1 MMNQSSTSK
10 RPKKIGCTIAIVIAI
25 VLFIGFVSIGT
36 TSGVGEG
43 TLPLGEFHL
52 KIVNENGDPVR
63 GAVLNIFEKRTKEAA
78 FGFPVNN
85 HKSSGDL
92 ISNEEGV
99 IIASHIPEG
108 FEFAASCF
116 RLFWVFPMCD
126 GGAPQFDFQISAN
139 GYKNLVFSNADLF
152 EPAYN
157 DKSSKNIRVTIET
170 GEKINVP
177 VYELMFTL
185 EK

>member
-1 MMNQSSTSK
+1 MTNQSNTSK
-10 RPKKIGCTIAIVIAI
+10 RPKKIGCTVAVIIVI
-25 VLFIGFVSIGT
+25 VLFLGLVSIGST
-36 TSGVGEG
+36 AGTGEG

-52 KIVNENGDPVR
+52 KIVNQNGDPVS
-63 GAVLNIFEKRTKEAA
+63 GAVLNIFEKNTQVSA

-85 HKSSGDL
+85 HKSSNDL
-92 ISNEEGV
+92 ISNEDGV

-108 FEFAASCF
+108 FEFGADCF

-126 GGAPQFDFQISAN
+126 GGAPQFDFQVSAN

-157 DKSSKNIRVTIET
+157 DQSSKNIRVTIET
-170 GEKINVP
+170 GETINVP